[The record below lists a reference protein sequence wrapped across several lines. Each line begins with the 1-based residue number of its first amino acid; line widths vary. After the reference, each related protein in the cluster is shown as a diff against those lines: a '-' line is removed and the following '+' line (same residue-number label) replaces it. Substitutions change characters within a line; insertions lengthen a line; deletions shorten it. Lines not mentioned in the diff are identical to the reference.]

1 MSEMVT
7 RVARVI
13 CKWESAD
20 VDPDADVEGAPAWFL
35 YEGAARAVLK
45 ALREPTEAIMVVI
58 EQRAE
63 REGDERYTAGHGD
76 YERRFSPRKLI
87 AAYIDSILQD

>member
-7 RVARVI
+7 KVKEALLARRVGYRETDGMKLVVI
-13 CKWESAD
+13 D
-20 VDPDADVEGAPAWFL
+20 VDE
-35 YEGAARAVLK
+35 AARA
-45 ALREPTEAIMVVI
+45 AIQAMREPTEAIMVVI

-87 AAYIDSILQD
+87 AAYIDSCLQD